1 MACKY
6 YLNGKVS
13 KLYTELYGYI
23 DDTAPEK
30 RNPRRIYEILRDNG
44 IVAQDNKKYYVVQGP
59 DMRNQMPR
67 LRELDRIDKQYP
79 GLVSYKFLKKTP
91 PTYNT
96 KANRL
101 HSFEINEEILKSI
114 PENGTIQPEQSFTKR
129 EELENYLLEREI
141 NYKKTMTE
149 EELISLIALSENTS
163 DQSRM
168 SDLLREEEQATQ
180 KKVTHL
186 QNAFAKAGIQV
197 ETVMDETLEVLGQV
211 DAKVAGEPVTVR
223 LNAEGIKEDT
233 VYHEFGHIYIDML
246 GVENPVVARAI
257 AELRGTDLYSQVQQ
271 KYPELSGERLD
282 KEVLATAI
290 GMEGA
295 KLTRKNPSRLQVII
309 NQIFREFAK
318 MLNRLGI
325 TATPSTAA
333 TLAQEM
339 FLGQLRTSEM
349 INPISSYRQQSKG
362 EQNIVKLGNEIR
374 VRVEAELRS
383 IKNMPEETAEQRK
396 AKEKALEKQESLKRS
411 LTKITKVEHLV
422 NFVKYNAEHI
432 SKLEGKYNN
441 LIEAASKNDIE
452 KMPALLSEMYQM
464 KRELDALDTL
474 KSLRGIIKEKQ
485 REAEASP
492 IKQPEVDVNKLATM
506 EERIAAMLNVA
517 DELEYRYQKDIIPMM
532 ADSLIQYHNV
542 NVDTELQSIIDNI
555 ENKGRWRSALSST
568 DPELRELRERRDEG
582 KLSEEEFVEERTKL
596 AVQKVKNKMIPTRQ
610 HLINELTAAYKD
622 KSGYSYMLDP
632 LIYSNDQAIQL
643 FAKLLRTANI
653 KKNDRTLDFK
663 TDLNEAYTEF
673 AQGQGQFNVEALND
687 DLVEEIEI
695 AAYKDGK
702 KQPIKVLSL
711 VQPTDLAKYNAA
723 EAEMYKSLDKKYGK
737 PRREDYESQED
748 YDTVMANWKKN
759 TTTVKMHID
768 AVDAWLSN
776 NSEGI
781 EGWREE
787 LKKMDSARGR
797 QKALL
802 DKLKKDG
809 KKDTVQYE
817 LAFAKLEAMNLERS
831 RNITSKGTP
840 KGALAKPKMS
850 LYTNPKWAKIQA
862 DPRLKKY
869 YDFVIQE
876 IRKGQDMIGRD
887 RMHKNSWDKYS
898 YLMPSI
904 RKEGI
909 DRLKE
914 QGVWKSA
921 KDALSE
927 AFTLQAT
934 DDMYGKYNSISGE
947 LEKSVP
953 VYYTNIV
960 DSKDVSRDIA
970 SSLYQFRDMA
980 HNFAE
985 KSQIVGTAMV
995 MRDLMLNR
1003 EVLATGSSGGMI
1015 MSQLAKQLGIKTP
1028 QLEKGESNTVKH
1040 LTEFIDQQLF
1050 GQQEIKVNLGGVD
1063 MNKAINSLNTFTAI
1077 SNLSFNFLQAAN
1089 QTILDNLTNLQEGI
1103 AGEFYSAKDI
1113 AWAKAEYMKQGAG
1126 IRDIGKFVPES
1137 KLGKAIELFD
1147 ALVEVTD
1154 REGKRIVGGKGR
1166 KLADIGNLMSLQAAA
1181 EHEMAGTRMLALL
1194 HATEALDSNGKTIM
1208 NDNGKPAN
1216 LWDMLIIDERG
1227 KMSID
1232 PRVANVSKN
1241 DITMQLGGISR
1252 RTNQT
1257 KGNFDRSMLERRW
1270 YGKAI
1275 MLFRRYFNPGFRRRF
1290 GHGEPMHVDE
1300 ELGTVTQG
1308 MYMSFIT
1315 MLQEAYDAKSI
1326 NVKAVYDDMTEV
1338 EKQNVKR
1345 TLMELGSIVAAMAIV
1360 AALSKIDDDD
1370 ETWVSNFM
1378 LYQAKRY
1385 QTEMMQ
1391 WNPVFGYKDIVR
1403 MAKSPAATIRP
1414 LENGLGLVEQIA
1426 FYELPY
1432 AVGIPIDPKHI
1443 YYQRRTGRFNKGDRK
1458 IRKSIEDMLP
1468 IIRGIQKSK
1477 TPEDAIKWFSK

>member
-30 RNPRRIYEILRDNG
+30 RTARKFYEILRDNG
-44 IVAQDNKKYYVVQGP
+44 LVLQYNNKLYVVQGP

-79 GLVSYKFLKKTP
+79 GLVSYKFIKKTP
-91 PTYNT
+91 PTFST
-96 KANRL
+96 KANKL

-114 PENGTIQPEQSFTKR
+114 PANGTIKPEASFTKR

-141 NYKKTMTE
+141 DYEKTMTE

-168 SDLLREEEQATQ
+168 SDMLQEEEQATQ
-180 KKVTHL
+180 EKVTHL

-211 DAKVAGEPVTVR
+211 DAKVAGKPVTVR
-223 LNAEGIKEDT
+223 LNAEGVKEDT

-257 AELRGTDLYSQVQQ
+257 SELRGTDLYSQVQQ

-295 KLTRKNPSRLQVII
+295 KITRKNPSRLQVII

-325 TATPSTAA
+325 TATPSTAEI
-333 TLAQEM
+333 LAQEM
-339 FLGQLRTSEM
+339 FLGQLRSSEM

-383 IKNMPEETAEQRK
+383 IKNMPEETADQRK
-396 AKEKALEKQESLKRS
+396 AKEDALERQEALKRS
-411 LTKITKVEHLV
+411 LTKIKKVEDLV

-441 LIEAASKNDIE
+441 LIKAASENDVS
-452 KMPALLSEMYQM
+452 KMPGLLSEMYQM
-464 KRELDALDTL
+464 KRDLDALDTL

-492 IKQPEVDVNKLATM
+492 IKQPTLDVKRLATM

-532 ADSLIQYHNV
+532 ADSLIEHHNV

-568 DPELRELRERRDEG
+568 DPDLRELRNRRDEG

-610 HLINELTAAYKD
+610 HLINELSAAYKD

-702 KQPIKVLSL
+702 KQPVKVLSI

-723 EAEMYKSLDKKYGK
+723 EREMYKSLAKKYGK
-737 PRREDYESQED
+737 PQRADYESQED
-748 YDTVMANWKKN
+748 FDAAKTNWSKNIDTVKLYNN
-759 TTTVKMHID
+759 
-768 AVDAWLSN
+768 AVDAWFSN

-781 EGWREE
+781 EGWRQE
-787 LKKMDSARGR
+787 LKSMDSAIGR
-797 QKALL
+797 QKALVA
-802 DKLKKDG
+802 KLKGSDN
-809 KKDTVQYE
+809 TVQYE
-817 LAFAKLEAMNLERS
+817 LAFGKLEAMVKERA
-831 RNITSKGTP
+831 RNITPKGTP
-840 KGALAKPKMS
+840 RGPLAKPKMS

-876 IRKGQDMIGRD
+876 HRKAQDMIGRD

-960 DSKDVSRDIA
+960 DAKDISRDVA

-1028 QLEKGESNTVKH
+1028 QLQKGESNTVKH

-1077 SNLSFNFLQAAN
+1077 SSLSFNFLQAAN

-1103 AGEFYSAKDI
+1103 AGEFYNAKDI
-1113 AWAKAEYMKQGAG
+1113 AWAKSTYLSEGAG

-1166 KLADIGNLMSLQAAA
+1166 KLADVGNLMSLQAAA

-1194 HATEALDSNGKTIM
+1194 HATEALDSNGKAIM

-1232 PRVANVSKN
+1232 PRVANVTKN

-1290 GHGEPMHVDE
+1290 GHGEPVHVDE

-1326 NVKAVYDDMTEV
+1326 NVKA
-1338 EKQNVKR
+1338 
-1345 TLMELGSIVAAMAIV
+1345 
-1360 AALSKIDDDD
+1360 
-1370 ETWVSNFM
+1370 
-1378 LYQAKRY
+1378 
-1385 QTEMMQ
+1385 
-1391 WNPVFGYKDIVR
+1391 
-1403 MAKSPAATIRP
+1403 
-1414 LENGLGLVEQIA
+1414 
-1426 FYELPY
+1426 
-1432 AVGIPIDPKHI
+1432 
-1443 YYQRRTGRFNKGDRK
+1443 
-1458 IRKSIEDMLP
+1458 
-1468 IIRGIQKSK
+1468 
-1477 TPEDAIKWFSK
+1477 

>member
-23 DDTAPEK
+23 DDTPPEK
-30 RNPRRIYEILRDNG
+30 RSPRRIYEILRDNG
-44 IVAQDNKKYYVVQGP
+44 LVAQDNKKYYVVQGP

-79 GLVSYKFLKKTP
+79 GLVSYKFLKKTS

-101 HSFEINEEILKSI
+101 HAFEINEEILKSI
-114 PENGTIQPEQSFTKR
+114 PENGAIQPEASFTKK

-141 NYKKTMTE
+141 SYEKTMTE
-149 EELISLIALSENTS
+149 EELISLIASSENKS

-168 SDLLREEEQATQ
+168 SDMLREEEQATQ

-186 QNAFAKAGIQV
+186 QNAFAKAGIQID
-197 ETVMDETLEVLGQV
+197 TVMDETLEVLGQV
-211 DAKVAGEPVTVR
+211 DAKVTGEPVTVR
-223 LNAEGIKEDT
+223 LNPNQLKEDT
-233 VYHEFGHIYIDML
+233 VYHEFGHVYIDML
-246 GVENPVVARAI
+246 GVGNPVVARAI

-333 TLAQEM
+333 ALAQEM
-339 FLGQLRTSEM
+339 FLGQLRSSEM

-362 EQNIVKLGNEIR
+362 EQNIIKLGNEIR
-374 VRVEAELRS
+374 VRVEAEIRS
-383 IKNMPEETAEQRK
+383 IKNMPEETSEQRK
-396 AKEKALEKQESLKRS
+396 AKEDAIERQEALKRS
-411 LTKITKVEHLV
+411 LTKIKGIESLV
-422 NFVKYNAEHI
+422 NFVNFNADHI

-441 LIEAASKNDIE
+441 MIEAASKNDIE
-452 KMPALLSEMYQM
+452 KMPALLTEMYQM
-464 KRELDALDTL
+464 KRDLDALDTL
-474 KSLRGIIKEKQ
+474 KTLRGIIKDKQ
-485 REAEASP
+485 RKAEASP
-492 IKQPEVDVNKLATM
+492 IKQPSLDVSQLATM
-506 EERIAAMLNVA
+506 EERIASMLTVA

-532 ADSLIQYHNV
+532 ADSLMQYHNA
-542 NVDTELQSIIDNI
+542 NVDTKLQSIIDNV
-555 ENKGRWRSALSST
+555 EKKGRWRSVLNANDSDLK
-568 DPELRELRERRDEG
+568 ELQDRRDQG
-582 KLSEEEFVEERTKL
+582 LLSEEEFVKERTKL

-610 HLINELTAAYKD
+610 HLINELNAAYKD

-632 LIYSNDQAIQL
+632 LIYSNDQAVQL
-643 FAKLLRTANI
+643 FAKLIKTANI

-663 TDLNEAYTEF
+663 PELNAAYTEF
-673 AQGQGQFNVEALND
+673 AQGQNQSNVEALND
-687 DLVEEIEI
+687 PIIEEVEIT
-695 AAYKDGK
+695 AYKDGK
-702 KQPIKVLSL
+702 KQQITVLGY
-711 VQPTDLAKYNAA
+711 VQPADLKKFNAA
-723 EAEMYKSLDKKYGK
+723 QREMYKSLAKKYGK
-737 PRREDYESQED
+737 PQKADYESEED
-748 YDTVMANWKKN
+748 FKTAERNWGEN
-759 TTTVKMHID
+759 TATVKQYTNE
-768 AVDAWLSN
+768 VEAWVVS

-781 EGWREE
+781 KGWQEE
-787 LKKMDSARGR
+787 LDKMTAAIRR
-797 QKALL
+797 QSSLVK
-802 DKLKKDG
+802 KLKKTKDDNPVEYDLALG
-809 KKDTVQYE
+809 KLQQMQREKGKNVT
-817 LAFAKLEAMNLERS
+817 AN
-831 RNITSKGTP
+831 GTP
-840 KGALAKPKMS
+840 RGSLAKPKAA
-850 LYTNPKWAKIQA
+850 LYTNPKWSKIQA

-869 YDFVIQE
+869 YDFVIKE
-876 IRKGQDMIGRD
+876 HRKGQDMIGRD

-898 YLMPSI
+898 YLMPSV

-909 DRLKE
+909 DRIKE

-921 KDALSE
+921 KDMLSD
-927 AFTLQAT
+927 AFTLQDT
-934 DDMYGKYNSISGE
+934 DDMFGKYNSISGE

-953 VYYTNIV
+953 VYYTNVV
-960 DSKDVSRDIA
+960 DSKDVSRDVA

-985 KSQIVGTAMV
+985 KSEIVGTAMV

-1003 EVLATGSSGGMI
+1003 EVLATGSSGGII
-1015 MSQLAKQLGIKTP
+1015 MSQLAKQLGIRTP
-1028 QLEKGESNTVKH
+1028 QLQKGESNTVKH
-1040 LTEFIDQQLF
+1040 LTEFIDQHLF

-1063 MNKAINSLNTFTAI
+1063 MNKTINSLNTFTAI
-1077 SNLSFNFLQAAN
+1077 SNLSFNFLQAGN
-1089 QTILDNLTNLQEGI
+1089 QAILDNLTNLQEGI
-1103 AGEFYSAKDI
+1103 AGEFYTAKDI
-1113 AWAKAEYMKQGAG
+1113 AWAKTEYLKQGAG
-1126 IRDIGKFVPES
+1126 IRDIGKFMPES
-1137 KLGKAIELFD
+1137 KLGKAIEFFD

-1154 REGKRIVGGKGR
+1154 REGKKIVGGKGR
-1166 KLADIGNLMSLQAAA
+1166 KAFDIGNLMALQAAA
-1181 EHEMAGTRMLALL
+1181 EHEMSATRMLALL
-1194 HATEALDSNGKTIM
+1194 HATEALDSNGKAIM
-1208 NDNGKPAN
+1208 NDKGQPAN
-1216 LWDMLIIDERG
+1216 MWDMLIIDEKG
-1227 KMSID
+1227 KMSVD
-1232 PRVANVSKN
+1232 PRVANTNKN

-1257 KGNFDRSMLERRW
+1257 KGNLDRSMLERRW

-1275 MLFRRYFNPGFRRRF
+1275 MLYRRYFNPGFRRRY
-1290 GHGEPMHVDE
+1290 GHGEPIHVDE

-1315 MLQEAYDAKSI
+1315 MIQEAYDAKSI
-1326 NVKAVYDDMTEV
+1326 NVKGVYDNMTEI

-1403 MAKSPAATIRP
+1403 IAKSPAATIRP
-1414 LENGLGLVEQIA
+1414 LENGLGLIEQIA

-1432 AVGIPIDPKHI
+1432 AVGMPIDPKHV

-1458 IRKSIEDMLP
+1458 IRKDIEDLLP
-1468 IIRGIQKSK
+1468 VVRGIQKSK